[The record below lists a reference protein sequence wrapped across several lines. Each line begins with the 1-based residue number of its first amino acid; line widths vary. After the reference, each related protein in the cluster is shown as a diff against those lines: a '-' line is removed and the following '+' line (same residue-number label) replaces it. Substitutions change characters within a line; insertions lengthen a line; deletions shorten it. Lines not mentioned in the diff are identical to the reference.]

1 MIVTFMFVKIGL
13 ISIVFAE
20 WFSNWFDSEPIHM
33 LGPNS
38 NIFVS
43 SKQNCLSIFSYKEI
57 NKSIVDII
65 EFLFEFL
72 VHCSLNETY
81 VCRFNLNILVP
92 EILSIR
98 LQ

>member
-65 EFLFEFL
+65 EFLFEL
-72 VHCSLNETY
+72 HCSLNVTY
-81 VCRFNLNILVP
+81 VCRLHLITLVT

>member
-1 MIVTFMFVKIGL
+1 MFLKIGL

-43 SKQNCLSIFSYKEI
+43 SKQNCLSKLSYKVI
-57 NKSIVDII
+57 NKSIVNII
-65 EFLFEFL
+65 EFLFDL
-72 VHCSLNETY
+72 VHCSLNVTY
-81 VCRFNLNILVP
+81 VFRLHLITLVT